1 MASRYYGISRGEGY
15 VSEGSSTTSKEIEL
29 VIPTIGNVTKL
40 DLILAMEKI
49 LQHLIT
55 ATENFEA

>member
-1 MASRYYGISRGEGY
+1 MAARYYGISRGEGY

-29 VIPTIGNVTKL
+29 VIGTIGSITKL
-40 DLILAMEKI
+40 DLILALDKFRD
-49 LQHLIT
+49 HLLT